1 MSRASPSEDA
11 VSVHEALSVT
21 VPGGSRATIEL
32 TPEQDGATFY
42 VPVVAVSK
50 NQASS
55 YTIEI
60 DGTGRFG
67 PAAIPPTDPDD
78 FGATFIPPLKMEN
91 RMQITIKN
99 TDTGQQT
106 YLVQVAGWEE
116 R

>member
-1 MSRASPSEDA
+1 VSRDSPSESA
-11 VSVHEALSVT
+11 VSVHEALSVD
-21 VPGGSRATIEL
+21 VPGESRATIDL

-50 NQASS
+50 NQAST
-55 YTIEI
+55 YEVQI
-60 DGTGRFG
+60 DGTDRFG
-67 PAAIPPTDPDD
+67 PSPIPPTDPDD

-91 RMQITIKN
+91 SMEITIKN
-99 TDTGQQT
+99 TDTGQQR